1 MIQLSVKQND
11 NDYMYSFSD
20 REGYYHWQKDP
31 ISKFYG
37 QNQVVYV
44 SVMSQDGSIS
54 KERKVELS
62 KLDLFQPEVN
72 VAFEETNGNVV
83 FTVDA
88 TDNLSGVK
96 EYSFDGGTTYQ
107 TSNQFIVKD
116 NKEIS
121 IHVKD

>member
-88 TDNLSGVK
+88 TDN
-96 EYSFDGGTTYQ
+96 
-107 TSNQFIVKD
+107 
-116 NKEIS
+116 
-121 IHVKD
+121 